1 MKYYAF
7 LFILVLLVVACK
19 KDDNP
24 GQPASFYYTDVSID
38 GKPVAS
44 SYYNVPASPVVKV
57 SFSGKVNSTTVSANV
72 VFKQTSTSANVPFDF
87 TLENSDSTIRI
98 SPKNPL
104 ENLTKYTVQILP
116 QLQSQKNTA
125 FNATV
130 TAEFITVMDTTDK
143 FPRISDE
150 ALLDL
155 VQKQTFAYF
164 WNFGHPTS
172 GMARERNT
180 SGDIVTTGGTGFG
193 IMAVLVAV
201 ERNFITR
208 QEGYDRIKLIADF
221 LKTKAIPYHGAFAHW
236 INGAIG
242 ATVAFSTKDNGA
254 DLVETSYL
262 MQGLLTA
269 RQYFSNAN
277 EAELRGTI
285 NELWQNVEWSWFR
298 KNNENVLYWHW
309 SPNYTWDMNM
319 QISGWN
325 EALIT
330 YVLAASSPTY
340 SIPKEAYTNGWA
352 RNGSMVN
359 NKTFYSIK
367 LPLGPDRGGPLFFA
381 HYSFLGIDPRGLSDT
396 YANYWEQNVAHSL
409 INYNYCKENPKK
421 YNGYSDSCWGLT
433 ASDDNISGY
442 AAHEPNN
449 DLGIISPTAA
459 LSSMPYTP
467 EESMKA
473 LHFFYYKLGDKIWKQ
488 YGFVDAFN
496 LSNIWYADSFLA
508 IDQGPIIVM
517 IENHR
522 SQLLWNLFMSCPEVK
537 AGLQKLSFQS
547 QK

>member
-24 GQPASFYYTDVSID
+24 GQPDSFYYTDVSID

-44 SYYNVPASPVVKV
+44 SYYNVRTFPVVKV
-57 SFSGKVNSTTVSANV
+57 SFSGKVNSATVAANV
-72 VFKQTSTSANVPFDF
+72 VFKKTSTSTNVPFDVV
-87 TLENSDSTIRI
+87 LENSDSTILI
-98 SPKNPL
+98 GPKNPL
-104 ENLTKYTVQILP
+104 ENLTKYTVQVLP

-130 TAEFITVMDTTDK
+130 TTEFITVMDSTDK

-208 QEGYDRIKLIADF
+208 QEGYDRIKLIANF
-221 LKTKAIPYHGAFAHW
+221 LKTKATPYHGAFAHW
-236 INGAIG
+236 INGATG

-277 EAELRGTI
+277 EAELRSTI